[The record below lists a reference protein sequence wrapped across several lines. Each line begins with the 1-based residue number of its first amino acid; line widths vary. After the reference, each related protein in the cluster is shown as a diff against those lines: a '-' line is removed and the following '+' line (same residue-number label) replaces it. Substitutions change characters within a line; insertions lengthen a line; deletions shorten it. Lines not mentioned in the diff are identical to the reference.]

1 MNTDEVKWK
10 SKIKKKKSPVKQQ
23 FAGSKWVM
31 QPGMVLSFIAT
42 ALTEYLTWSNL
53 SEKGLIQADS
63 SPGKEG
69 EQLLLAFTVKKLREM
84 STHHQP
90 MPQRH
95 PNLGLPVNPTRKL
108 PLDMPRGFS
117 PRVSLDCARLTL
129 GVPVSSP
136 KTLMSI
142 KWEIREDWTTLSLQ
156 ETSDSLTH

>member
-1 MNTDEVKWK
+1 MR
-10 SKIKKKKSPVKQQ
+10 
-23 FAGSKWVM
+23 
-31 QPGMVLSFIAT
+31 
-42 ALTEYLTWSNL
+42 
-53 SEKGLIQADS
+53 KGLFRLTAHH
-63 SPGKEG
+63 GREG

-95 PNLGLPVNPTRKL
+95 PNLGPPVNPTRKL

-142 KWEIREDWTTLSLQ
+142 K
-156 ETSDSLTH
+156 